1 MLKPNV
7 QTIMTMKTNERLG
20 LFTRVARPWALSDKT
35 PFLFNNQSVPFFQ
48 SCFQFCK
55 SFLILTHSVI
65 ILDPLKLLN
74 DHFCAIMQIESS
86 FLLDNHFQTS
96 AVTRVNVVNSITT
109 IVFIISTDD

>member
-1 MLKPNV
+1 M
-7 QTIMTMKTNERLG
+7 
-20 LFTRVARPWALSDKT
+20 
-35 PFLFNNQSVPFFQ
+35 
-48 SCFQFCK
+48 
-55 SFLILTHSVI
+55 I

-86 FLLDNHFQTS
+86 FLLYSHFQTS